1 MKKMIVLVTLIIFIS
16 ACVVKEK
23 NIGEIK
29 EKQFVLEKVDH
40 QKDYVYLSEYKDMF
54 YNNEEYILNNL
65 IINIKSEDVDNIN
78 LELKSFVIKSFKDM
92 KIDNGNLKNG
102 NIINYDYYVNND
114 VISVIQRYF
123 PYIDGVIGEEDCN
136 VYVVSLDTG
145 KSLSNEEI
153 LEKYKYDEEELLEL
167 IENKSNS
174 DDIAF
179 TIMNIKNNGYKLYIN
194 ADNKLCIIFNEVDDN
209 QSIRKELV
217 LN

>member
-1 MKKMIVLVTLIIFIS
+1 MK
-16 ACVVKEK
+16 AQ
-23 NIGEIK
+23 EIR
-29 EKQFVLEKVDH
+29 Q
-40 QKDYVYLSEYKDMF
+40 
-54 YNNEEYILNNL
+54 
-65 IINIKSEDVDNIN
+65 
-78 LELKSFVIKSFKDM
+78 
-92 KIDNGNLKNG
+92 
-102 NIINYDYYVNND
+102 
-114 VISVIQRYF
+114 
-123 PYIDGVIGEEDCN
+123 
-136 VYVVSLDTG
+136 
-145 KSLSNEEI
+145 LSNEEI

>member
-16 ACVVKEK
+16 ACGVKEK
-23 NIGEIK
+23 NIDEIK

-102 NIINYDYYVNND
+102 NIINYDHYLHNNQD
-114 VISVIQRYF
+114 RKSV
-123 PYIDGVIGEEDCN
+123 V
-136 VYVVSLDTG
+136 
-145 KSLSNEEI
+145 
-153 LEKYKYDEEELLEL
+153 
-167 IENKSNS
+167 
-174 DDIAF
+174 
-179 TIMNIKNNGYKLYIN
+179 
-194 ADNKLCIIFNEVDDN
+194 
-209 QSIRKELV
+209 
-217 LN
+217 